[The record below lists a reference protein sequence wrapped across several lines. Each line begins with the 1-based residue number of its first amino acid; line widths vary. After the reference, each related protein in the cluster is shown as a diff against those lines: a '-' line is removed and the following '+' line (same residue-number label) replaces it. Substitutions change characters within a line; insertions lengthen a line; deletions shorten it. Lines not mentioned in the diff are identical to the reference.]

1 MQIELTV
8 PAMLKHCTGEQRHVW
23 LEASRLDE
31 ALAQA
36 QQRYPLLVPH
46 VWDEHGH
53 VRKHIMVFY
62 NEQSIGWLGSL
73 NVELKQGDR
82 LQIVQ
87 AVSGG

>member
-1 MQIELTV
+1 MKIEITV

-31 ALAQA
+31 LIEKLKQA
-36 QQRYPLLVPH
+36 YPLLVPH
-46 VWDEHGH
+46 VWEPDGH

-62 NEQSIGWLGSL
+62 NEQSVGWLDSMAID
-73 NVELKQGDR
+73 LKEGDR
-82 LQIVQ
+82 LQVVQ